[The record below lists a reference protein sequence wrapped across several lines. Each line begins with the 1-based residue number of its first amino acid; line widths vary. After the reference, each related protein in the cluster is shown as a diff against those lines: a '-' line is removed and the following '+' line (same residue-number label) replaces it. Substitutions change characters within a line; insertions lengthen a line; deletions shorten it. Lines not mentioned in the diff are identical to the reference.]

1 MQNPAF
7 STISLKTFIL
17 LNGEQ
22 VWTGI
27 AVIYLWPRS
36 QLSTCQL
43 VAYRYFV
50 TSPASRHWDS
60 SLVAA
65 EARRSKGRG
74 QWWPISYLIQ
84 KRSPCQCP
92 VTSIDTRMTQKSEAG
107 LPVSSIKDCDLFY
120 LSFIGDQQERGFKTF
135 PLNIILP
142 MMTINA
148 PLTVS
153 GNRVSGIYGFEKLPS
168 NHLLLIS
175 DRKDSSYHHKIAASR
190 CFLCS

>member
-1 MQNPAF
+1 MHNPAF
-7 STISLKTFIL
+7 STFIL

-22 VWTGI
+22 VWPGI

-50 TSPASRHWDS
+50 TSPASPANRHWDS
-60 SLVAA
+60 SLVA
-65 EARRSKGRG
+65 RRSRAGGSDGLSLILSKNGLHVNVQWPAPTPGWHGNQRRG
-74 QWWPISYLIQ
+74 SQASL
-84 KRSPCQCP
+84 
-92 VTSIDTRMTQKSEAG
+92 E
-107 LPVSSIKDCDLFY
+107 DCDLFF
-120 LSFIGDQQERGFKTF
+120 LSFIGDQHVFKAF
-135 PLNIILP
+135 FYQWWLLS
-142 MMTINA
+142 NA
-148 PLTVS
+148 PMIVS